1 MPLAIL
7 RPGDAR
13 VAPVVCI
20 HPVSGRAADYQLL
33 AGALDWPGPVL
44 GFSAPEPRRNAGEP
58 DYSLSEL
65 ASQYCDQLDLAMPQ
79 LLLGWSIGGVI
90 AAELSR
96 IIVTRGGAVTFVGA
110 LDSRAPQPEMRQRPT
125 DRDTLARFFLHQLAL
140 TRELAPVPPPASTT
154 PAELHAALRALGAAD
169 EFGDEA
175 EVERRLQI
183 FMSLI
188 RAFFHHVPQPLPV
201 PLHLFESIDTHPSHP
216 RPPTLGWD
224 DLAPRLERHPIAGTH
239 FSLLAPR
246 RIAALAETI
255 SRCLP
260 R

>member
-13 VAPVVCI
+13 VAPVVCV

-110 LDSRAPQPEMRQRPT
+110 PPRVTMIRDRKSTRLNSSHSELSRM
-125 DRDTLARFFLHQLAL
+125 
-140 TRELAPVPPPASTT
+140 
-154 PAELHAALRALGAAD
+154 
-169 EFGDEA
+169 
-175 EVERRLQI
+175 
-183 FMSLI
+183 
-188 RAFFHHVPQPLPV
+188 
-201 PLHLFESIDTHPSHP
+201 PSS
-216 RPPTLGWD
+216 
-224 DLAPRLERHPIAGTH
+224 A
-239 FSLLAPR
+239 
-246 RIAALAETI
+246 
-255 SRCLP
+255 
-260 R
+260 